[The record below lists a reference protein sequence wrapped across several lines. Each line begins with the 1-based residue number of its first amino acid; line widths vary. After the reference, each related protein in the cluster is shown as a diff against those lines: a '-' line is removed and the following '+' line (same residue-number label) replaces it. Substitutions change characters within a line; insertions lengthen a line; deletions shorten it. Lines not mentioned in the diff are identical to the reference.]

1 MNATLIIAGQEI
13 RDGFRNRWIIA
24 LTLVLVGFAL
34 SLTLLG
40 SAPGG
45 TVGASPLLV
54 TVVSL
59 SSLTIFLLPLIG
71 LMLSF
76 DAVVG
81 EVERGTMLLLLSY
94 PVARWQVMTGK
105 FLGHLAI
112 LAFATII
119 GYGTAGC
126 VAAFSGENVDP
137 EAWIAFA
144 TMTGSSIV
152 LGSAFLAI
160 GYLISTC
167 VRERATAGGIAIGV
181 WLFFVL
187 IYDMALLGLL
197 VGQGEAISGG
207 IFHALLLANPA
218 DAYRLFNLGGFEN
231 VATLSGTIGMM
242 ADVKLPAWAL
252 GSVQIAWVIVPL
264 CIAGFLFKKKEI

>member
-1 MNATLIIAGQEI
+1 MNAMWIIAGQEI

-24 LTLVLVGFAL
+24 LTLVLAGFAL

-71 LMLSF
+71 LMLSY
-76 DAVVG
+76 DSIIG

-94 PVARWQVMTGK
+94 PVARWQVMAGK
-105 FLGHLAI
+105 FLGHMAI
-112 LAFATII
+112 LTFATTI
-119 GYGTAGC
+119 GYGIAGG
-126 VAAFSGENVDP
+126 VAAYSSKGVDA
-137 EAWIAFA
+137 EAWMAFA
-144 TMTGSSIV
+144 SMTGSSIV

-167 VRERATAGGIAIGV
+167 VRERATAGGIAIGI
-181 WLFFVL
+181 WLLFVL

-197 VGQGEAISGG
+197 VGQADFINAGV
-207 IFHALLLANPA
+207 FQLLLLANPA
-218 DAYRLFNLGGFEN
+218 DAYRLFNLGGFDN
-231 VATLSGTIGMM
+231 VAVLSGTIGMM
-242 ADVKLPAWAL
+242 ADVKFSSWAL
-252 GSVQIAWVIVPL
+252 AGVQLAWVVVPL
-264 CIAGFLFKKKEI
+264 GIAGLLFKKMEI

>member
-1 MNATLIIAGQEI
+1 MNATWIIAGQEI
-13 RDGFRNRWIIA
+13 RDGLRNRWVVA
-24 LTLVLVGFAL
+24 LTLALASFAL

-45 TVGASPLLV
+45 SVGASPLLV

-71 LMLSF
+71 LMLSY
-76 DAVVG
+76 DSVVG

-94 PVARWQVMTGK
+94 PVARWQVMAGK
-105 FLGHLAI
+105 FLGHMSI

-119 GYGTAGC
+119 GYGVAGG
-126 VAAFSGENVDP
+126 VAAFSGEAVDR
-137 EAWIAFA
+137 EAWVAFA
-144 TMTGSSIV
+144 VMTGSSIV

-160 GYLISTC
+160 GYLISTS

-187 IYDMALLGLL
+187 VYDMALLGLL
-197 VGQGEAISGG
+197 VSQGDAIGG
-207 IFHALLLANPA
+207 GVFHALLLANPA
-218 DAYRLFNLGGFEN
+218 DVYRLFNLGGFDN
-231 VATLSGTIGMM
+231 VAALSGTIGMM
-242 ADVKLPAWAL
+242 AEVKLPAWAL
-252 GSVQIAWVIVPL
+252 GGVQLAWVIVPL
-264 CIAGFLFKKKEI
+264 GIAGLLFGRKEI

>member
-1 MNATLIIAGQEI
+1 MNTAMIIAGQEI
-13 RDGFRNRWIIA
+13 RDGFRNRWIVA
-24 LTLVLVGFAL
+24 LTIVLAGFAL

-71 LMLSF
+71 LMLSY

-94 PVARWQVMTGK
+94 PVARWQVMAGK
-105 FLGHLAI
+105 FLGHMAI
-112 LAFATII
+112 LAFATVI
-119 GYGTAGC
+119 GYGAAGG
-126 VAAFSGENVDP
+126 VAAFSGDGVDR
-137 EAWIAFA
+137 EAWLAFA
-144 TMTGSSIV
+144 AMTGSSIV

-197 VGQGEAISGG
+197 VGQGDAIGGG

-218 DAYRLFNLGGFEN
+218 DVYRLFNLGGFDN
-231 VATLSGTIGMM
+231 VAALSGMIGMM
-242 ADVKLPAWAL
+242 SDVKLPAWAL
-252 GSVQIAWVIVPL
+252 GGVQLVWVVVPL
-264 CIAGFLFKKKEI
+264 GLAGLLFGKKEI

>member
-1 MNATLIIAGQEI
+1 MSATWIIAGQEI
-13 RDGFRNRWIIA
+13 RDGFRNRWIVA
-24 LTLVLVGFAL
+24 LTLVLAGFAL

-54 TVVSL
+54 SVVSL

-81 EVERGTMLLLLSY
+81 EVERGTMLLLLTY
-94 PVARWQVMTGK
+94 PVARWQVMMGK
-105 FLGHLAI
+105 FLGHMAI
-112 LAFATII
+112 LTFATIV
-119 GYGTAGC
+119 GYGLAGI
-126 VAAFSGENVDP
+126 VAASSGDGVEQDT
-137 EAWIAFA
+137 WLAFA

-152 LGSAFLAI
+152 LGGAFLAI

-197 VGQGEAISGG
+197 VGQGDAIASGA
-207 IFHALLLANPA
+207 FHALLLANPA
-218 DAYRLFNLGGFEN
+218 DVYRLFNLGGFEN

-242 ADVKLPAWAL
+242 ADVKLSVWML
-252 GSVQIAWVIVPL
+252 GGVQLAWVIVPL
-264 CIAGFLFKKKEI
+264 TIAGLLFRTKEI